1 MKNPLKL
8 RMRFSG
14 SGSATGRA
22 SSPGGSKMPKSYWFA
37 GSSEAVRIRF
47 TNMLSIFTTMLSIF
61 TTAPKQSSFTTDEA
75 DGGREGG

>member
-37 GSSEAVRIRF
+37 GSSEAEDKAFKPLYKYAQHIYHRTETEHIYYR
-47 TNMLSIFTTMLSIF
+47 
-61 TTAPKQSSFTTDEA
+61 
-75 DGGREGG
+75 

>member
-1 MKNPLKL
+1 MKSPLKL

-37 GSSEAVRIRF
+37 GSSEAEDKAFKPLYKYAQHIYNSTETEQFYYR
-47 TNMLSIFTTMLSIF
+47 
-61 TTAPKQSSFTTDEA
+61 
-75 DGGREGG
+75 

>member
-22 SSPGGSKMPKSYWFA
+22 SSHGGSKMPKSYWFA

-47 TNMLSIFTTMLSIF
+47 TNMLSIYAQHIYNSTETEQFYY
-61 TTAPKQSSFTTDEA
+61 
-75 DGGREGG
+75 R

>member
-22 SSPGGSKMPKSYWFA
+22 SSHGGSKMPKSYWFA

-47 TNMLSIFTTMLSIF
+47 TNMLSIFTT
-61 TTAPKQSSFTTDEA
+61 APKQSNFTTDEA
-75 DGGREGG
+75 DGGRKGG